1 MGTLLHS
8 ESRRLYSWWWDSHI
22 SPKNSKWLQENLTDM
37 DAKVKSMIKL
47 IEEDADSFA
56 RRAEMYYKKRPEL
69 MKLVEEFY
77 RAYRALAERY
87 DHATVELRHA
97 HRTMQE
103 AFPNQLPYA
112 LGDESQSNS
121 SAGPEVEPHTP
132 EMPHPIRA
140 LLDPD
145 DLHKDALGLSST
157 NLFTLKSNGGNLE
170 DSDLGI
176 NKRGLKQLHEMFNSG
191 GAATESP
198 KVGDKKTK
206 KGQMLS
212 VAEESG
218 QNFDCVS
225 QISNGNQ
232 KLKNQVLFE
241 SERASKAETEVQSL
255 KKTLAK
261 VQAEKDTLLFQYQ
274 QNVEKLSNMDRE
286 LKHAQQDAG
295 LLDERATKAEIE
307 INILKESLSE
317 LETERDAGLLQFN
330 QCLEKISSLENLLS
344 QAQEEGKGQ
353 SERAQRAEA
362 ECQNLNQE
370 LCRLEAEKEAGLVQY
385 KHCLEKISILESKL
399 SLAEENARL
408 LNEQIERAEA
418 EVEALKKAVAGL
430 NEEKEAAALQ
440 YKQCM
445 EIIAMMEAE
454 ISQAQANVERLNN
467 EILMGAAR
475 LKSAEEQCV
484 QLETSNQ
491 TLQSEADD
499 LLQKI
504 SRKDQQLTE
513 KNDELN
519 KFQTLMQEEHSKF
532 LQVEAT
538 LQALQKLHSES
549 QEDQRTLALDLKN
562 GLQMLNDLEVRKRSM
577 EDEMERVKEENR
589 NLSELNLSSNLSQQ
603 NLQEEIFSLKEMKQK
618 LEQEV
623 ARKEDQSDSLQQEI
637 GHLNGELKSLT
648 SRYQVILK
656 QVDSVGLNPETL
668 ERSVKDLQE
677 ENLKLNEICKR
688 DRDEKEALYEKMRDM
703 GKLSTE
709 NAHLQGSLSGLN
721 LELEDLRDKVMKLQ
735 ESSNF
740 LQGEKSTLV
749 AEKAALL
756 SQLQIVTEN
765 MQRLSEKN
773 TLLENSLSGA
783 KLELEELRL
792 KSKSLEEMCQMLNNE
807 KSNLLNERST
817 LVSQLENVEKRLG
830 KLEKR
835 FTKLEEKYT
844 DLEKDKESTVHQ
856 VEELRSSLLVEKQ
869 EHSSYM
875 QSTEARLAG
884 LQYDVHILQE
894 ESRLG
899 KKEFEEE
906 LDRAVN
912 AQIEI
917 FILQKFI
924 EDLEEK
930 NFCLLLECQKHVE
943 ASKFSDKL
951 ISELESENLEQQVE
965 AEFLVSEIEKLKLGI
980 KLVLKALQI
989 EPDHGNDKKFD
1000 QEHVSVRCILDNI
1013 RNLKSSLSRSED
1025 EEQRLLVE
1033 NSVVST
1039 FLQQFRDSAVE
1050 LESEKQTLE
1059 QVIGAIKGQSNKLQ
1073 NDKQELLDMNAKL
1086 RLEVSE
1092 KEKQEEVLKVELETL
1107 HVKMENL
1114 EGAYFSLREQNSKVL
1129 EENRSLLKKL
1139 LDLKEEKDFLAEES
1153 DVILHEAISLNT
1165 LSLVLES
1172 FTVEKATELKELS
1185 ENLNSLCK
1193 ANSDIRE
1200 ESRMLR
1206 QKLENKEAEN
1216 AHLSESVEMLGK
1228 ELHEGR
1234 DLNDQLS
1241 LQLLT
1246 EKDFLE
1252 QKTAE
1257 LSEAEQNLKVT
1268 EDLNVKLCKTVEEL
1282 KMECEEL
1289 KFNRDILAEKIL
1301 EVTEDSCNQKKEIEN
1316 LRGVNETVEVK
1327 MGMLCKEIEECR
1339 IKEEN
1344 LNSELQEK
1352 SNDFE
1357 LWEAEAASFY
1367 FDLQISAVREVLLE
1381 NKVHELIE
1389 VCDNLENESSAKTLE
1404 IDQIKT
1410 KVNFL
1415 ESQVG
1420 CLEAKLTA
1428 YVPAIASLRENVT
1441 SLEHSAQLKTKL
1453 LAVGN
1458 RAQKGVKTNHLC
1470 EESCE
1475 EIKED
1480 KTVEIP
1486 DGLLDLQEMQDSI
1499 KAVERAMV
1507 EEMEKLSAE
1516 SIEKAMEEEVERLA
1530 VQDSLNNHIRA
1541 AAESEETEEL
1551 RLSGAT
1557 IKEEDNTNEKTTR
1570 SNVSFGNNAKK
1581 SKAENGILMKDIQLD
1596 QVSDSSLYGRSRRK
1610 NGETDEQMLELWET
1624 TEKDCRQDKP
1634 IALNQASEPSQGFT
1648 RRRSYREQKFRNST
1662 SKAQVEKELGIDKM
1676 ELSFDR
1682 LQNQENNRG
1691 KILERLVSDSQKL
1704 TNLQRSVQDLK
1715 KKMEINKRSNKVN
1728 YAEFEMVQRQLL
1740 EVEEAVVQLG
1750 DVNDQL
1756 TRDVE
1761 EESPSSFDGK
1771 NSVESE
1777 EAGHVQRKR
1786 VTEQARKGAEKIG
1799 QLQFEVQNIQY
1810 ILLKLED
1817 EHKTKGKTNRF
1828 AESKTGVLLRDFIYS
1843 SKKTRQ
1849 RRKKGCFC
1857 GCSRPSTRED

>member
-97 HRTMQE
+97 HRTMAE

-112 LGDESQSNS
+112 LGDESQSGS
-121 SAGPEVEPHTP
+121 SAGPESEPHTP

-145 DLHKDALGLSST
+145 DLHKDALGVSST
-157 NLFTLKSNGGNLE
+157 NLFTLKSTGGNLE

-176 NKRGLKQLHEMFNSG
+176 SKRGLKQLHEMFNAG
-191 GAATESP
+191 GAVPENP
-198 KVGDKKTK
+198 KVADGRTK
-206 KGQMLS
+206 KGQSLS

-218 QNFDCVS
+218 QNFDSVS
-225 QISNGNQ
+225 QISTGSQ

-241 SERASKAETEVQSL
+241 SERASKAETEVQAL

-274 QNVEKLSNMDRE
+274 QNVEKLSNMGRE
-286 LKHAQQDAG
+286 LKHAQKDAG
-295 LLDERATKAEIE
+295 LLDERASKAEIE
-307 INILKESLSE
+307 IKILKESLSE
-317 LETERDAGLLQFN
+317 LEAERDAGLLQFN

-353 SERAQRAEA
+353 IERALRAEA

-370 LCRLEAEKEAGLVQY
+370 LCRLKAEKEAGLVQY
-385 KHCLEKISILESKL
+385 KYCLEKISILESKL

-430 NEEKEAAALQ
+430 NAEKEAAALQ
-440 YKQCM
+440 YKQCQ

-454 ISQAQANVERLNN
+454 ISQAQVNVERLND

-484 QLETSNQ
+484 QLERSNQ

-519 KFQTLMQEEHSKF
+519 KFQTLMQEEHSRF

-549 QEDQRTLALDLKN
+549 QEDQRALALDLKN
-562 GLQMLNDLEVRKRSM
+562 GLQMLNDLEMRKHGM
-577 EDEMERVKEENR
+577 EDELQRVKEENR
-589 NLSELNLSSNLSQQ
+589 NLSELNLSSNISQK
-603 NLQEEIFSLKEMKQK
+603 NLQDEIFSLKEMKEK

-668 ERSVKDLQE
+668 EISVKDLQE
-677 ENLKLNEICKR
+677 ENLKLNEICER
-688 DRDEKEALYEKMRDM
+688 DRDEKEVLYEKMKDM

-709 NAHLQGSLSGLN
+709 NALLQGSLSGLN
-721 LELEDLRDKVMKLQ
+721 LELEDLREKVMKLQ

-756 SQLQIVTEN
+756 SQLQVVTEN
-765 MQRLSEKN
+765 MQRLLERN

-783 KLELEELRL
+783 NLELEELRL

-835 FTKLEEKYT
+835 FTKLEEKYS
-844 DLEKDKESTVHQ
+844 DLEKDKESRVNQ

-875 QSTEARLAG
+875 QSTEARLAD

-930 NFCLLLECQKHVE
+930 NFCLLIECQKHVE

-989 EPDHGNDKKFD
+989 EPDHGHEKKLD
-1000 QEHVSVRCILDNI
+1000 QEHISVRCILDNI
-1013 RNLKSSLSRSED
+1013 CNLKSSLSRSED
-1025 EEQRLLVE
+1025 EELQLLVE
-1033 NSVVST
+1033 TSVIST
-1039 FLQQFRDSAVE
+1039 FLQQCRDSGVE

-1059 QVIGAIKGQSNKLQ
+1059 QEVVVIKGQCNMLQ

-1086 RLEVSE
+1086 RLEVSKRE
-1092 KEKQEEVLKVELETL
+1092 QQEEVLKVELETL
-1107 HVKMENL
+1107 HEKMENL
-1114 EGAYFSLREQNSKVL
+1114 EGAYLSLQEQNSTVL

-1139 LDLKEEKDFLAEES
+1139 LDLKEEKNFLAVES

-1165 LSLVLES
+1165 LSVVLES

-1193 ANSDIRE
+1193 VNCDLKKE
-1200 ESRMLR
+1200 TRMLR

-1216 AHLSESVEMLGK
+1216 EYLSESIVMLGK

-1257 LSEAEQNLKVT
+1257 LSEAEQNLKAT

-1282 KMECEEL
+1282 KMESEEL
-1289 KFNRDILAEKIL
+1289 KLNREILAEKIL
-1301 EVTEDSCNQKKEIEN
+1301 EATKDGCYQKKEIEN
-1316 LRGVNETVEVK
+1316 LREVNETLEAKV
-1327 MGMLCKEIEECR
+1327 GTLCKEIEERR

-1344 LNSELQEK
+1344 LSSELQEK

-1381 NKVHELIE
+1381 NKVHELIK
-1389 VCDNLENESSAKTLE
+1389 VCDNLENESSAKTTE
-1404 IDQIKT
+1404 IEQIKT
-1410 KVNFL
+1410 KVNIL

-1428 YVPAIASLRENVT
+1428 YVPVIASLRENVA

-1458 RAQKGVKTNHLC
+1458 HAQKGVKTTSHLH
-1470 EESCE
+1470 E

-1480 KTVEIP
+1480 ETAEIP
-1486 DGLLDLQEMQDSI
+1486 DGLLDLQKMQDTI

-1507 EEMEKLSAE
+1507 EEMEKVSTEAVE
-1516 SIEKAMEEEVERLA
+1516 NAMEEEVERLA
-1530 VQDSLNNHIRA
+1530 VQDSLNNHIKA
-1541 AAESEETEEL
+1541 AAESEEIVEL
-1551 RLSGAT
+1551 RSRGT
-1557 IKEEDNTNEKTTR
+1557 TPKDKGNTNEKTK
-1570 SNVSFGNNAKK
+1570 SNSMPSDNCNAKK
-1581 SKAENGILMKDIQLD
+1581 TKAENGILMKDIELD

-1610 NGETDEQMLELWET
+1610 NGGADEQMLELWET
-1624 TEKDCRQDKP
+1624 TEQDCRQDKP
-1634 IALNQASEPSQGFT
+1634 IAQNQASEPSQGVT
-1648 RRRSYREQKFRNST
+1648 RRHSYRGAEQKFKNPS
-1662 SKAQVEKELGIDKM
+1662 SKVQVEKELGVDKM
-1676 ELSFDR
+1676 EVSFDR
-1682 LQNQENNRG
+1682 LRPQENNRG
-1691 KILERLVSDSQKL
+1691 KILERLVSDAQKL

-1756 TRDVE
+1756 TRDIE
-1761 EESPSSFDGK
+1761 EEGPSSLDEK

-1817 EHKTKGKTNRF
+1817 EHKSKGKTNRF